1 MWDIGVCVVGVWM
14 GFKFMK
20 VSKFLGCVANKAFI
34 ATKLVSIV
42 VVIELVFCFKV
53 LMAGFTLKG

>member
-1 MWDIGVCVVGVWM
+1 MGVWM

-20 VSKFLGCVANKAFI
+20 VSKYLGCVANKAFI

-42 VVIELVFCFKV
+42 VIIELVFCCKDR
-53 LMAGFTLKG
+53 MAGFTLKRFI